1 MIDLSVKTFKPS
13 RSPFFKAWWTDPETG
28 QRREK
33 STKTKS
39 SRAAER
45 FAARLETEL
54 RNGTYADPS
63 RISWEVFRER
73 YETEVLAGLAEKT
86 GLIVATVFNIIE
98 DVISP
103 TLLRQV
109 DANAIS
115 RMVKTLR
122 GRQLSE
128 SSIKAYLSHLRSALN
143 WGVRMKLLPALPEI
157 TMPKRAKRSKLM
169 KGRPITTEE
178 FERMLAAVSNVLVTE
193 PRAYMNKA
201 QRQAKAEFDA
211 KMVES
216 WKFFLR
222 GLWTS
227 GLRIGEAMELW
238 WDRDDRL
245 SVDFSGR
252 RPMLRISAE
261 SEKGNTD
268 RLLPIVP
275 EFAELLD
282 TVPDDERTGRI
293 FTGLAR
299 RIHSD
304 RLLMVSASAIISDI
318 GKRANVKVHT
328 NAKTGKVKFASAH
341 DLRRSFGERWAMRI
355 MPQVLMEL
363 MRHESMETTLRFYV
377 GRNAQKAADAVW
389 EATEAMRGD
398 DIGDGR
404 RISEFGDD
412 SLIVKGDYDRS

>member
-45 FAARLETEL
+45 FTARLETEL

-227 GLRIGEAMELW
+227 GLRIGRSEEHTSELQ
-238 WDRDDRL
+238 
-245 SVDFSGR
+245 SR
-252 RPMLRISAE
+252 RNLVC
-261 SEKGNTD
+261 
-268 RLLPIVP
+268 RLLL
-275 EFAELLD
+275 E
-282 TVPDDERTGRI
+282 
-293 FTGLAR
+293 
-299 RIHSD
+299 
-304 RLLMVSASAIISDI
+304 
-318 GKRANVKVHT
+318 K
-328 NAKTGKVKFASAH
+328 
-341 DLRRSFGERWAMRI
+341 
-355 MPQVLMEL
+355 
-363 MRHESMETTLRFYV
+363 
-377 GRNAQKAADAVW
+377 
-389 EATEAMRGD
+389 
-398 DIGDGR
+398 
-404 RISEFGDD
+404 
-412 SLIVKGDYDRS
+412 